1 MAPLAAAG
9 TDTAPS
15 LVFVGFMG
23 SGKSR
28 ALRRAREAGLDGVD
42 TDELLEAR
50 AGASIPE
57 LFEREGEDGFRARE
71 EELVLGAL
79 GEGHPAVA
87 LGGGAILSAATRDA
101 LREHVVVWMRV
112 PLDELWRR
120 TEGSERP
127 LARGRDE
134 FERLCDERQ
143 ALYAAAADAV
153 MLSADAVPEALE
165 SLRSLAAARPARLVW
180 AESASGSYPVWVGE
194 GVLARAGSLAG
205 GRSFCITDSNIPKS
219 YIEKIG
225 VENPIE
231 VAAGE
236 GSKTMAEAER
246 VLGRLAEAGATR
258 SDHIVAV
265 GGGVVGDLAGFCA
278 ATYQRGIPVVQVPT
292 TLLAQVDSAYGGKTG
307 VDLPGAKNYIGA
319 YHQPAGVVV
328 DVGVLQTL
336 PPQELAAGF
345 VEVVKTGLIAGG
357 TTWDRVRALE
367 ALEAKALAPLV
378 FDCALTKLQI
388 VAADERDGG
397 RRAVLNL
404 GHTVGHAIEA
414 AGGYSRYR
422 HGEAVG
428 LGLLAALR
436 LSGADQLRGEV
447 ADLLAGH
454 GLPIDLDGE
463 LSVDEIMAAIGR
475 DKKLT
480 SAAGLGFVLVERPG
494 VVEYGQTVDPARVRD
509 AVEELR

>member
-1 MAPLAAAG
+1 MAPLAAGGA
-9 TDTAPS
+9 DTAPS

-50 AGASIPE
+50 AGVSIPE
-57 LFEREGEDGFRARE
+57 LFQREGEDGFRARE
-71 EELVLGAL
+71 QELVLGCL

-87 LGGGAILSAATRDA
+87 LGGGAILSAAIRDA

-112 PLDELWRR
+112 PLEELWRR
-120 TEGSERP
+120 TEGSQRP
-127 LARGRDE
+127 LARERDE
-134 FERLCDERQ
+134 FERLYDERVG
-143 ALYAAAADAV
+143 LYAAAADAV

-165 SLRSLAAARPARLVW
+165 SLRSLAAARPARMIW
-180 AESASGSYPVWVGE
+180 AESASGCYPVWVGA

-205 GRSFCITDSNIPKS
+205 GRSYCITDSNIPKP
-219 YIEKIG
+219 YIEEIDPETTIT
-225 VENPIE
+225 VP
-231 VAAGE
+231 AGE
-236 GSKTMAEAER
+236 GAKTMAEVEV
-246 VLGRLAEAGATR
+246 VLRELADRGATR
-258 SDHIVAV
+258 SDHIVAL

-278 ATYQRGIPVVQVPT
+278 ATYQRGIPVIQAPT

-307 VDLPGAKNYIGA
+307 VDLPGAKNYVGA

-328 DVGVLQTL
+328 DVGVLRTL

-345 VEVVKTGLIAGG
+345 VEVVKTGLIAGP
-357 TTWDRVRALE
+357 TTWDRVKALGALE
-367 ALEAKALAPLV
+367 PEALAPLV

-388 VAADERDGG
+388 VAEDERDRG

-414 AGGYSRYR
+414 ASGYARYR

-436 LSGADQLRGEV
+436 LSGAEQLRGEV

-454 GLPIDLDGE
+454 DLPIDLDQE
-463 LSVDEIMAAIGR
+463 ISIDEIIAAIGR
-475 DKKLT
+475 DKKRT

-494 VVEYGQTVDPARVRD
+494 VVKYGQTVDAARVRD